1 MLGMVVISL
10 WGINRLALKNMERIT
25 HALAGGSICLCG
37 LAIQFLG
44 L

>member
-1 MLGMVVISL
+1 MKRV
-10 WGINRLALKNMERIT
+10 EQYT

-37 LAIQFLG
+37 MAIQFLG

>member
-1 MLGMVVISL
+1 MMSIVWASS
-10 WGINRLALKNMERIT
+10 WGINRLPMKTMERYT